1 MNPAYRLLVGICGYL
16 VLGPVCGI
24 SVEAQQTL
32 RWKFQP
38 GMQYQVSFDQTTL
51 SKTQADQ
58 ESIQVRLHMG
68 MAMQWKVTQVDNAG
82 TATMEQAFTR
92 IRLEL
97 ENPGVEQVSYDSSS
111 RSKPVGEA
119 AQIAVALGPVIGK
132 IFRVRMTARGMV
144 QEVIASPEMQAAL
157 KRIPR
162 ESRLKDVFTREG
174 LMQTLRQSHGVLP
187 AKAVQLG
194 DQWEAV
200 ETVATPLGDLK
211 TKTRY
216 RYGKNAEDAGAAAAQ
231 IQVHG
236 QIELVP
242 AKDKKTTRNHL
253 RIESQEIAG
262 EILFASIQGHL
273 LRSEINQQMV
283 TQSRYRD
290 LQLTSRVTSRLETTV
305 RRGK

>member
-157 KRIPR
+157 KRIPQ

>member
-1 MNPAYRLLVGICGYL
+1 MNPADRLLVGI
-16 VLGPVCGI
+16 LGCLAFGLVCGT
-24 SVEAQQTL
+24 SVEAQQRL

-38 GMQYQVSFDQTTL
+38 GMQYQVSFDQTTS
-51 SKTQADQ
+51 SKTQAGS

-68 MAMQWKVTQVDNAG
+68 MAMQWKVRQVDNDG

-97 ENPGVEQVSYDSSS
+97 ENPGVEQVSYDSAS
-111 RSKPVGEA
+111 RSKPVGQA
-119 AQIAVALGPVIGK
+119 AQIAASLEPVIGK
-132 IFRVRMTARGMV
+132 TFQVRMTARGIV

-157 KRIPR
+157 KRIPQ

-187 AKAVQLG
+187 ANAVQLE

-200 ETVATPLGDLK
+200 ETVGTPLGDLK

-216 RYGKNAEDAGAAAAQ
+216 RYGKNAADAGVAAAQ

-242 AKDKKTTRNHL
+242 AKDKKTSRNNL

-273 LRSEINQQMV
+273 LRSQINQQMV

>member
-1 MNPAYRLLVGICGYL
+1 MNPAYRLLVGIGGYL
-16 VLGPVCGI
+16 ALGLVCGT

-38 GMQYQVSFDQTTL
+38 GTQYQVSFDQTTS
-51 SKTQADQ
+51 SKTQAGQ

-68 MAMQWKVTQVDNAG
+68 MTMQWKVMQVDAAG

-111 RSKPVGEA
+111 RSNPVGEA
-119 AQIAVALGPVIGK
+119 AQIAAALGPVIGK
-132 IFRVRMTARGMV
+132 TFRVRMTSRGIV
-144 QEVIASPEMQAAL
+144 QEVIASPEMQNAL
-157 KRIPR
+157 KRIPQ
-162 ESRLKDVFTREG
+162 ESRLKDVFTRQG
-174 LMQTLRQSHGVLP
+174 LTQTLRQSHGVLP
-187 AKAVQLG
+187 AKVVQLG
-194 DQWEAV
+194 EQWEAV
-200 ETVATPLGDLK
+200 EVVGTPLGDLK

-216 RYGKNAEDAGAAAAQ
+216 RYGKDVEDAGVAAAQ

-242 AKDKKTTRNHL
+242 VKKKGSSENDL
-253 RIESQEIAG
+253 RIESQEITG
-262 EILFASIQGHL
+262 EILFAAIQGHL
-273 LRSEINQQMV
+273 LRSEIKQQMV

-290 LQLTSRVTSRLETTV
+290 LQLTSQVTSRLETTV

>member
-1 MNPAYRLLVGICGYL
+1 MNPAYRLLVGIWSCL
-16 VLGPVCGI
+16 ALGLVCGT

-58 ESIQVRLHMG
+58 ESIHVRLHMG
-68 MAMQWKVTQVDNAG
+68 MAMLWKVTQVDNAG
-82 TATMEQAFTR
+82 TATMDQAFTR

-111 RSKPVGEA
+111 RLKPVGEA
-119 AQIAVALGPVIGK
+119 AQIAAALGPVIGK
-132 IFRVRMTARGMV
+132 IFRVRMTSRGIV

-157 KRIPR
+157 KRIPQ

-187 AKAVQLG
+187 AKVVQLG

-200 ETVATPLGDLK
+200 ETVGTPLGDLK

-216 RYGKNAEDAGAAAAQ
+216 RYGKDVEDAGVVAAQ

-242 AKDKKTTRNHL
+242 VKDKKTTRNNL

>member
-1 MNPAYRLLVGICGYL
+1 MNPAYRLLVGSCGYL
-16 VLGPVCGI
+16 ALGLVCGT
-24 SVEAQQTL
+24 SVEAQQAL

-38 GMQYQVSFDQTTL
+38 GTQYQVSFDQTTS
-51 SKTQADQ
+51 SKTQAGQ

-68 MAMQWKVTQVDNAG
+68 MAMQWKVMQVDDAG

-111 RSKPVGEA
+111 RSNPVGEA
-119 AQIAVALGPVIGK
+119 AQIAAALGPVIGK
-132 IFRVRMTARGMV
+132 TFRVRMTSRGIV
-144 QEVIASPEMQAAL
+144 QEVIASSEMQAAL
-157 KRIPR
+157 KRIPQ
-162 ESRLKDVFTREG
+162 ESRLKDVFTRQG
-174 LMQTLRQSHGVLP
+174 LTQTLRQSHGVLP
-187 AKAVQLG
+187 AKVVQQG

-200 ETVATPLGDLK
+200 EAVGTPLGDLK

-216 RYGKNAEDAGAAAAQ
+216 RYAKDVEDAGVAAAQ

-242 AKDKKTTRNHL
+242 VKEKGSSGNDL

-262 EILFASIQGHL
+262 EILFASSQGHL
-273 LRSEINQQMV
+273 LRSEIKQQMV
-283 TQSRYRD
+283 TQSQYRD

>member
-16 VLGPVCGI
+16 ALGLVCGA

-38 GMQYQVSFDQTTL
+38 GMQYQVSFDQATL

-58 ESIQVRLHMG
+58 ESIQVRLHMV
-68 MAMQWKVTQVDNAG
+68 MAMQWKVIQVDDAG

-97 ENPGVEQVSYDSSS
+97 ENPGVEQVTYDSLS

-119 AQIAVALGPVIGK
+119 AQIAAALGPVIGK
-132 IFRVRMTARGMV
+132 IFRVQMTARGIV
-144 QEVIASPEMQAAL
+144 QEVIASAEMQDAL
-157 KRIPR
+157 KRIPQ

-194 DQWEAV
+194 DHWEAV
-200 ETVATPLGDLK
+200 ETVGTPLGDLK

-216 RYGKNAEDAGAAAAQ
+216 RYGKNTEDAGAAAAQ

-236 QIELVP
+236 QIELVA
-242 AKDKKTTRNHL
+242 AKDKKTSRNHL
-253 RIESQEIAG
+253 RIESQEIVG

>member
-1 MNPAYRLLVGICGYL
+1 MWGYL
-16 VLGPVCGI
+16 ALGLIG
-24 SVEAQQTL
+24 STSAEAQQRL
-32 RWKFQP
+32 QWKFQP
-38 GMQYQVSFDQTTL
+38 DLQYQVSFDQTTS
-51 SKTQADQ
+51 SKTQTGPK
-58 ESIQVRLHMG
+58 SIQVRLHMG
-68 MAMQWKVTQVDNAG
+68 MEMQWKVRQVDNDG

-97 ENPGVEQVSYDSSS
+97 ENPGVEQVSYDSAS

-119 AQIAVALGPVIGK
+119 AQIAAALEPVIGK
-132 IFRVRMTARGMV
+132 LFRVRMTSRGIV
-144 QEVIASPEMQAAL
+144 QEVMVSPEMQAAL
-157 KRIPR
+157 KRIPQ

-187 AKAVQLG
+187 AKVVQLG
-194 DQWEAV
+194 DQWETV
-200 ETVATPLGDLK
+200 ETVGTPLGDLK

-216 RYGKNAEDAGAAAAQ
+216 RYGKKVEDVGVAAAQ

-242 AKDKKTTRNHL
+242 MKEGKSSRNNL
-253 RIESQEIAG
+253 RIESQEITG

-283 TQSRYRD
+283 TLSRYRD
-290 LQLTSRVTSRLETTV
+290 LQLTSRVTSRLKTTV

>member
-38 GMQYQVSFDQTTL
+38 GMHYQVSFDQTTL

-68 MAMQWKVTQVDNAG
+68 MEMQWKVSQVDHAG

-97 ENPGVEQVSYDSSS
+97 ENPGVEQVSYDSASL
-111 RSKPVGEA
+111 SKPVGEA
-119 AQIAVALGPVIGK
+119 AQIAAALGPVIGK
-132 IFRVRMTARGMV
+132 IFRVRMTARGIV
-144 QEVIASPEMQAAL
+144 QEVIASPEMQSAL
-157 KRIPR
+157 KRIPE

-174 LMQTLRQSHGVLP
+174 LMQTLRQSHGNLP
-187 AKAVQLG
+187 AKMVELG

-200 ETVATPLGDLK
+200 ETVSTPLGDLK

-216 RYGKNAEDAGAAAAQ
+216 RYGQDVENAGVAAAQ

-242 AKDKKTTRNHL
+242 MKEEKSSRNNL
-253 RIESQEIAG
+253 RIESQEITG

-273 LRSEINQQMV
+273 LRSQVNQQMV
-283 TQSRYRD
+283 TRSRYRD

>member
-24 SVEAQQTL
+24 SVEAQQML

-38 GMQYQVSFDQTTL
+38 GMHYQVSFDQTTL

-68 MAMQWKVTQVDNAG
+68 MTMQWKVTQVDHAG

-97 ENPGVEQVSYDSSS
+97 ENPGVEQVSYDSASL
-111 RSKPVGEA
+111 SKPVGEA
-119 AQIAVALGPVIGK
+119 AQIAAALGPVIGK
-132 IFRVRMTARGMV
+132 TFRVRMTARGIV
-144 QEVIASPEMQAAL
+144 QEVIASPEMQGAL
-157 KRIPR
+157 KRIPQ

-174 LMQTLRQSHGVLP
+174 LMQTLRQSHGDLP
-187 AKAVQLG
+187 ARMVQLG

-200 ETVATPLGDLK
+200 ETVSTPLGDLK

-216 RYGKNAEDAGAAAAQ
+216 RYGQDVENAGVAAAQ

-242 AKDKKTTRNHL
+242 MKAEKSSRNNL
-253 RIESQEIAG
+253 RIESQEITG

-273 LRSEINQQMV
+273 LRSQVNQQMV
-283 TQSRYRD
+283 TRSRYRD